1 MGGYK
6 NVLYL
11 QEGDLTWLH
20 TVANAIVTF
29 QGTYGVIPKGVIL
42 GEKAQASHVLI
53 MSCFVG
59 N

>member
-1 MGGYK
+1 M
-6 NVLYL
+6 
-11 QEGDLTWLH
+11 H

-42 GEKAQASHVLI
+42 GEKAKASQLL

-59 N
+59 NSQKNLLIL